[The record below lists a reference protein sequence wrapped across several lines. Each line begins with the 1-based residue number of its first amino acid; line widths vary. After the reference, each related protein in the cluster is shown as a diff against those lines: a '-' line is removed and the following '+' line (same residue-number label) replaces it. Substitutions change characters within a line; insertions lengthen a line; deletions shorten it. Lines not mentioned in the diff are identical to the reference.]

1 MSTISKL
8 FSLPDNIGYRPGLRI
23 FPFRYTKS
31 SSMFPEKCRCLV
43 SISLH
48 ISKNGSDLFCF
59 LWQTFTNG
67 FYISIPLTDL
77 PEVDQ
82 YILYWNA
89 HAADMTV
96 NICCAY
102 VPGFVQNFPCRC
114 SRHSSNVGA
123 PPVRVKS
130 AELWSAWHLCRGH
143 QGIRRMQVCSEK

>member
-1 MSTISKL
+1 
-8 FSLPDNIGYRPGLRI
+8 
-23 FPFRYTKS
+23 
-31 SSMFPEKCRCLV
+31 MFPEKCRCLV

-89 HAADMTV
+89 HDADMTV